1 MFWDVVD
8 ELDQN
13 CWVLEPEHPTK
24 ADVAR
29 RIAVGKNMAA
39 CTPFRI
45 SGKTE
50 DTVSRVL
57 KH

>member
-39 CTPFRI
+39 CTPF
-45 SGKTE
+45 
-50 DTVSRVL
+50 
-57 KH
+57 